1 LEGRLRDTD
10 LTGTRGRAKNCAYK
24 IEGFG
29 TRFRCLPQQS
39 TLVAYSLRK
48 NSKMCHSEPRSV
60 LNGLRNLLFPWFS
73 CEQQIPHPKTT
84 RVRDDKSDFFRSLLV
99 VLGGFFFGVGD
110 EFFVGAFEVV
120 DFAVAEMP
128 DAGGDLVDYVVVV
141 GDEEDGAVVALE
153 RDV

>member
-1 LEGRLRDTD
+1 MGHRHSPEEV
-10 LTGTRGRAKNCAYK
+10 GRAGRVCACDG
-24 IEGFG
+24 GF
-29 TRFRCLPQQS
+29 
-39 TLVAYSLRK
+39 VAAGA
-48 NSKMCHSEPRSV
+48 ESV
-60 LNGLRNLLFPWFS
+60 AV
-73 CEQQIPHPKTT
+73 EQQVPHPQTT